1 MADTPKSRE
10 EDGLTAILPEFISG
24 PEPQNPAPFDQEG
37 QVDESRVRA
46 LADQIVRV
54 FLNSLPSNYVS
65 QTKGPFYAQQFQA
78 AAEELAR
85 IQVAAE
91 DAYEDVDFD
100 FTRSEVLWQ
109 FLASLVFPD
118 ADKYGLPDLD
128 GDITY
133 REFLKKMVTL
143 LLKGSKTITLLQGV
157 EALTD
162 AEVSILDKSEF
173 IGLPGVGWTLND
185 RFTFEVNVS
194 KHRRTTVWD
203 DTTASDYDH
212 YHTVSINAAGEG
224 KTTGTVWTGATGPAH
239 THEITGFLPE
249 VVSATGLG
257 SHTHDLLSS
266 FPDLPIELERNVGL
280 VLRALR
286 PAHTL
291 YEYRNLFRETYRQV
305 FTDDDTRHDLD
316 SYYYEDLRKYCTGIK
331 AVGST
336 AGTVLSDRYTLN
348 DTVSFRAVRPG
359 APLVVLNGSDVVIG
373 RYQVREVL
381 AFPFGDDPV
390 ARPYTTAPSGVTGTA
405 TVVGGAI
412 VDPAR
417 DWAVDVV
424 PGEVLTF
431 TSGPNLG
438 DYVLETVLG
447 SGGGA
452 LGTATGPGT
461 SVVPAP
467 CFVRVAPRF
476 PAAGSVSYSIE
487 VDRLGVRTPIQ
498 VTNENVAPQ
507 FYAPPA
513 ALVTTFTTA
522 RGPLVR
528 DYGDATPAVPQ
539 DVTVLYDGVPQ
550 AVASLNPYTGEVTLA
565 APIASFAPGAHTV
578 TVSYWWFAAP
588 LQGMTGLNTKGLTL
602 NKWDIRANRTATSP
616 ISGGLW
622 GGFRTTRFPMGVA
635 LGRFPTRKPPV
646 RVAHRYIAF
655 ERAYTAAINS
665 PTTLLLN
672 QAPGRISVPYAE
684 ADVPSTT
691 VQYEGTAPPT
701 APWVQKGALA
711 GVSNGDFYT
720 LTKTSGTEV
729 GYWGRDFELPVAS
742 MVAAATRIQIASYTL
757 DGVFT
762 GIGLGF
768 HDNQRLYLAGALVV
782 NGVRHIGLLARPGNL
797 SDLTSWIVG
806 PQVAGRITSST
817 TVTCSLSD
825 APTLLTPGD
834 RFQILSGNQTG
845 VYTISQVFRDR
856 PRNRLTLQIEATGP
870 FPADPALFGN
880 RDAALVFET
889 LWDEAVCS
897 WRIYANTRSQTAQ
910 VFFGGSTGGGFARL
924 TASPVLASPAYLG
937 PDVLPEGSGRFVWGT
952 FSRAATSTVVW
963 DFVRYLSTPDGGT
976 RFSRGT
982 VIDTTMTENPED
994 TDWYVTTPWGDSAV
1008 GGGIL
1013 RLTSTPGNANLDA
1026 SYGYAK
1032 VDPFLNGRRVVALDA
1047 KLTAT
1052 RDTSAAGGAALSIS
1066 DPYREARLGT
1076 LIYQD
1081 NGGAGKQLFPQ
1092 QVLSLIGATGYES
1105 QGWVRYVAPG
1115 FQDPLAYANGS
1126 ETLLRGE
1133 DDGLLWA
1140 IAGLLPPGT
1149 LGTGR
1154 TLEARLAYRSYS
1166 IGSGGSTAFA
1176 LFTWVTGRAIVLNW
1190 GTGAINLVDPIT
1202 GLVTTASVPWEDGE
1216 LRTYRVD
1223 ADTTAGTVDVY
1234 VDDVLVMN
1242 ALISAFSVIP
1252 STADEVILHLGEP
1265 GSSFEIALESLSI
1278 IERLDGIPNLD
1289 RTFGLWKGGDP
1300 SDIDNWEIPRS
1311 DGNAVPNSSNLSVI
1325 VPMDWSAA
1333 ECWVRVFVDPTFGA
1347 VFLRPDLNPP
1357 PGYTGDFATQSLD
1370 PTAAWAKI
1378 EYSRLPRSENTTR
1391 FGVTSFGALNP
1402 VASALSFW
1410 NEVRYRVFTN
1420 TSVDYRAPQ
1429 RMALNQWNVI
1439 TSGDYLKDTTPEQVI
1454 LASLTPTRVSL
1465 RPGHI
1470 FADRVFQVI
1479 VEGVP
1484 VPPEGWRFN
1493 QDSQEVVLFT
1503 ALPSAGY
1510 PVTVVFAPAKPITT
1524 TYLQTQPLP
1533 ESQTI
1538 LNEGTPPVPTKHIG
1552 QATAS
1557 TVSGDGG
1564 PTPAFP
1570 PAGPGNPNYFLRDQ
1584 YLVRQFADDPDAL
1597 YEQMQFFQ
1605 LEDGGSRG
1613 QISSFCDGPG
1623 NGAGLNNLDF
1633 SGRLFTETL
1642 GPVPFGGGAPWRSPG
1657 YSGGAATSGSVL
1669 HASGGAAG
1677 ILGVLGPALYT
1688 TPYAGPNPTMTG
1700 VYPAIMYPT
1709 YPSAGVVPGSGGG
1722 AIYRE
1727 VLWHL
1732 RLGASPGSVLSDAI
1746 ALTDTP
1752 LIEGTISA
1760 PIIPATADQ
1769 NYPNYG
1775 PIYTSPSVAGPAT
1788 GAAWAKL
1795 AGVSAHTRLGPWSG
1809 LPALSLNSLLYG
1821 ASSIQPY
1828 GVPSSGAG
1836 FTPAGGAPLP
1846 NPPAPVVSV
1855 LG

>member
-1 MADTPKSRE
+1 MAEDPKSRGTS
-10 EDGLTAILPEFISG
+10 GLLAPLPEVLTG
-24 PEPQNPAPFDQEG
+24 PDAQNPAPFDQEG
-37 QVDESRVRA
+37 QVDESRVRT

-65 QTKGPFYAQQFQA
+65 QTKGPYYAQQFQA

-109 FLASLVFPD
+109 FLATLVFPW
-118 ADKYGLPDLD
+118 AQETGLPDIQ
-128 GDITY
+128 GDVPFRT
-133 REFLKKMVTL
+133 FLKTMVAL
-143 LLKGSKTITLLQGV
+143 LLKGSQEATLLQGV

-162 AEVSILDKSEF
+162 AEVSIIDRSQYSSLLS
-173 IGLPGVGWTLND
+173 D
-185 RFTFEVNVS
+185 RFTFDINVS
-194 KHRRTTVWD
+194 KTRRTTVWD
-203 DTTASDYDH
+203 DATASNYDH
-212 YHTVSINAAGEG
+212 YHTVSINAAGVG
-224 KTTGTVWTGATGPAH
+224 KTTGTVWTGATGPDHA
-239 THEITGFLPE
+239 HEIAGFLPE

-257 SHTHDLLSS
+257 AHTHDLLSS
-266 FPDLPIELERNVGL
+266 FPDLPIELARNVRL
-280 VLRALR
+280 VMRALK

-291 YEYRNLFRETYRQV
+291 YEYTNLFRETYRQV
-305 FTDDDTRHDLD
+305 FADVVQHHDLD
-316 SYYYEDLRKYCTGIK
+316 SYYYDDLRKYCTGIK
-331 AVGST
+331 EVGSA

-348 DTVSFRAVRPG
+348 DAVSFRAVRPG
-359 APLVVLNGSDVVIG
+359 APLRVFDGSGLVLGT
-373 RYQVREVL
+373 YQVREVL
-381 AFPFGDDPV
+381 AFPFGEDPV
-390 ARPYTTAPSGVTGTA
+390 ARPYITSPSGVTGTA

-424 PGEVLTF
+424 AGEVLTF
-431 TSGPNLG
+431 TSGPNAG
-438 DYVLETVLG
+438 DYILETVLG

-452 LGTATGPGT
+452 LGTATGPGDNV
-461 SVVPAP
+461 SPAP
-467 CFVRVAPRF
+467 CFVRVTPRF
-476 PAAGSVSYSIE
+476 PAAVSVIYSIE

-498 VTNENVAPQ
+498 VTNEDVSSQ
-507 FYAPPA
+507 FYSPP
-513 ALVTTFTTA
+513 VGNNTTVIVA

-528 DYGDATPAVPQ
+528 NYGDATPATPL
-539 DVTVLYDGVPQ
+539 DVAVELNGVPQ
-550 AVASLNPYTGEVTLA
+550 TVESVNPYTGEITLA
-565 APIASFAPGAHTV
+565 APGIPRFLPASGNIV
-578 TVSYWWFAAP
+578 KVYYSWFPMP

-602 NKWDIRANRTATSP
+602 NKWDFRSGRTATSP
-616 ISGGLW
+616 TSGGLW

-672 QAPGRISVPYAE
+672 QAPGRITVPYAE

-742 MVAAATRIQIASYTL
+742 MVAAATRIQIADYTL

-782 NGVRHIGLLARPGNL
+782 NGVKHIGLLARPGNL

-806 PQVAGRITSST
+806 PQVAGRVATST

-845 VYTISQVFRDR
+845 IYTISQVFRDR
-856 PRNRLTLQIEATGP
+856 PRNRLTLQVASA
-870 FPADPALFGN
+870 FPANPALFGN
-880 RDAALVFET
+880 RDVSLVFET

-910 VFFGGSTGGGFARL
+910 VYFGGSTGGGFARL
-924 TASPVLASPAYLG
+924 TASPVLASPAYIG
-937 PDVLPEGSGRFVWGT
+937 PDVLPQGSGRFVWGT

-1047 KLTAT
+1047 KLAVT
-1052 RDTSAAGGAALSIS
+1052 RDTSASGGAALSIS

-1081 NGGAGKQLFPQ
+1081 NGAAGKQLFPQ

-1105 QGWVRYVAPG
+1105 QGWVKNVAPG

-1166 IGSGGSTAFA
+1166 IGAGGTTAFA

-1252 STADEVILHLGEP
+1252 STVDEVILHLGET
-1265 GSSFEIALESLSI
+1265 GASFEIALESLSI

-1300 SDIDNWEIPRS
+1300 ADIDNWEIPRS
-1311 DGNAVPNSSNLSVI
+1311 DGNAVPNSDPLSVI

-1357 PGYTGDFATQSLD
+1357 PGYTGNFATQSLD

-1402 VASALSFW
+1402 AASSLSFW

-1439 TSGDYLKDTTPEQVI
+1439 TSGDYLKDVTPEQVI

-1493 QDSQEVVLFT
+1493 QDSQEVILFT

-1538 LNEGTPPVPTKHIG
+1538 LNEGTPPVPLGRIG

-1584 YLVRQFADDPDAL
+1584 YLVRQFADDPDTL

-1605 LEDGGSRG
+1605 LEDGGSFN
-1613 QISSFCDGPG
+1613 QISSVCDAPG
-1623 NGAGLNNLDF
+1623 NGGGLNTIGL
-1633 SGRLFTETL
+1633 SGAMFFELLGGPTL
-1642 GPVPFGGGAPWRSPG
+1642 ASRRPG
-1657 YSGGAATSGSVL
+1657 YSGGALTSGTFL

-1677 ILGVLGPALYT
+1677 VLGVLGPALYSAPFT
-1688 TPYAGPNPTMTG
+1688 GPNPAPTG
-1700 VYPAIMYPT
+1700 VYPAMLWPSYPADGT
-1709 YPSAGVVPGSGGG
+1709 PGAGTG
-1722 AIYRE
+1722 AIWRE
-1727 VLWHL
+1727 VQIVL
-1732 RLGASPGSVLSDAI
+1732 RLGASPGSVLSNTNPV
-1746 ALTDTP
+1746 TDVP

-1760 PIIPATADQ
+1760 PIFGSLNVDQKYASQGPA
-1769 NYPNYG
+1769 
-1775 PIYTSPSVAGPAT
+1775 ILSPSVLGAETT
-1788 GAAWAKL
+1788 GVVWAKL
-1795 AGVSAHTRLGPWSG
+1795 QNGAAYTRVGPWG
-1809 LPALSLNSLLYG
+1809 GATALALNSLLYG
-1821 ASSIQPY
+1821 SSPTQPS
-1828 GVPSSGAG
+1828 GVPSSGSG
-1836 FTPAGGAPLP
+1836 FTPNGGSPLP
-1846 NPPAPVVSV
+1846 NPPAPVVSL

>member
-1 MADTPKSRE
+1 MSDEPKSRGTS
-10 EDGLTAILPEFISG
+10 GLLAPLPTVLTG
-24 PEPQNPAPFDQEG
+24 PDAQNPAPFDQEG
-37 QVDESRVRA
+37 QVDESRVRTI
-46 LADQIVRV
+46 ADQIVRV

-65 QTKGPFYAQQFQA
+65 QTKGPYYAQQFQA

-109 FLASLVFPD
+109 FLATLVFPW
-118 ADKYGLPDLD
+118 AQETGLPDIQ
-128 GDITY
+128 GDVSFRT
-133 REFLKKMVTL
+133 FLKTMVAL
-143 LLKGSKTITLLQGV
+143 LLKGSKEVTLLQGV

-162 AEVSILDKSEF
+162 AEVSIIDRSLYST
-173 IGLPGVGWTLND
+173 TLND
-185 RFTFEVNVS
+185 RFTFDINVS

-239 THEITGFLPE
+239 THEIAGFLTE

-257 SHTHDLLSS
+257 AHTHDLLSS
-266 FPDLPIELERNVGL
+266 FPDLPTELARNVRL
-280 VLRALR
+280 VMRVLK

-291 YEYRNLFRETYRQV
+291 YEYANLFRETYRQV
-305 FTDDDTRHDLD
+305 FADEVHHHDLD
-316 SYYYEDLRKYCTGIK
+316 SYYYDDLRKYCTGIK
-331 AVGST
+331 EVGSSS
-336 AGTVLSDRYTLN
+336 GTVLSDRYTLN

-359 APLVVLNGSDVVIG
+359 APLRVFDGSGLVLGT
-373 RYQVREVL
+373 YQVREVL

-390 ARPYTTAPSGVTGTA
+390 ARPYTTAPSVATGTA
-405 TVVGGAI
+405 TVVSGAI

-424 PGEVLTF
+424 AGEVLTF
-431 TSGPNLG
+431 TSGPNAG
-438 DYVLETVLG
+438 DYILETVLG

-452 LGTATGPGT
+452 LGTATGPGD
-461 SVVPAP
+461 SVSPAP

-476 PAAGSVSYSIE
+476 PAAVSVIYSIE

-498 VTNENVAPQ
+498 VTNEDVSSQ
-507 FYAPPA
+507 FYSPP
-513 ALVTTFTTA
+513 VGNNTTVIVA

-528 DYGDATPAVPQ
+528 NYGDATPATPL
-539 DVTVLYDGVPQ
+539 DVAVELNGVPQ
-550 AVASLNPYTGEVTLA
+550 TVESVNPYTGEITLA
-565 APIASFAPGAHTV
+565 APGIPRFLPASGNIV
-578 TVSYWWFAAP
+578 KVYYSWFPMP

-602 NKWDIRANRTATSP
+602 NKWDFRSGRTATSP
-616 ISGGLW
+616 TSGGLW

-672 QAPGRISVPYAE
+672 QAPGRITVPYAE

-691 VQYEGTAPPT
+691 VQYEGTSPPT

-742 MVAAATRIQIASYTL
+742 IVGAATRIQIDSYTL

-806 PQVAGRITSST
+806 PQVAGRVATSA

-845 VYTISQVFRDR
+845 IYTISQVFRDR
-856 PRNRLTLQIEATGP
+856 PRNRLTLQITGA
-870 FPADPALFGN
+870 FPANPALFGN
-880 RDAALVFET
+880 RDVSLVFET

-910 VFFGGSTGGGFARL
+910 VYFGGSTGGGFARL

-937 PDVLPEGSGRFVWGT
+937 PDVLPQGSGRFVWGT
-952 FSRAATSTVVW
+952 FSRAATSEVVW

-1076 LIYQD
+1076 LLYQD

-1092 QVLSLIGATGYES
+1092 PVTSLIGAVPFADQAWTATGTPS
-1105 QGWVRYVAPG
+1105 A
-1115 FQDPLAYANGS
+1115 FSNGP
-1126 ETLLRGE
+1126 ETLLSG
-1133 DDGLLWA
+1133 DDSAAWSLGKN
-1140 IAGLLPPGT
+1140 LPFTNGSVA
-1149 LGTGR
+1149 R
-1154 TLEARLAYRSYS
+1154 TLEFRLAVPSYS
-1166 IGSGGSTAFA
+1166 LGVGG
-1176 LFTWVTGRAIVLNW
+1176 N
-1190 GTGAINLVDPIT
+1190 T
-1202 GLVTTASVPWEDGE
+1202 GLVFTATANGRLIGISFSGPDFVDLVDLSTPAVLFSIPFAWSDGE
-1216 LRTYRVD
+1216 PHTYRVEID
-1223 ADTTAGTVDVY
+1223 PTGDSVDLY
-1234 VDDVLVMN
+1234 VDDVIGGSVLW
-1242 ALISAFSVIP
+1242 SAFPALVGAPDVSVRNLP
-1252 STADEVILHLGEP
+1252 ES
-1265 GSSFEIALESLSI
+1265 GSAFAASLESLTLL
-1278 IERLDGIPNLD
+1278 ERLDGIPNLD
-1289 RTFGLWKGGDP
+1289 RTFGLWRGGDP
-1300 SDIDNWEIPRS
+1300 ADIDNWEIPRS
-1311 DGNAVPNSSNLSVI
+1311 DGNAVPNSDPLSVL

-1347 VFLRPDLNPP
+1347 VFLRPDQNPP
-1357 PGYTGDFATQSLD
+1357 LGYTGNFATQSLD

-1402 VASALSFW
+1402 AASSLSFW
-1410 NEVRYRVFTN
+1410 NEVRYRVFTH

-1439 TSGDYLKDTTPEQVI
+1439 TSGDYLKDVTPEQVI

-1493 QDSQEVVLFT
+1493 QDSQEVILFT

-1538 LNEGTPPVPTKHIG
+1538 LNEGTPPVPLGRIG

-1584 YLVRQFADDPDAL
+1584 YLVRQFADDPDTL

-1605 LEDGGSRG
+1605 LEDGGSFN
-1613 QISSFCDGPG
+1613 QISSVCDAPG
-1623 NGAGLNNLDF
+1623 NGGGLNTIGL
-1633 SGRLFTETL
+1633 SGAMFFELLGGPTL
-1642 GPVPFGGGAPWRSPG
+1642 ASRRPG
-1657 YSGGAATSGSVL
+1657 YSGGALTSGTFL

-1677 ILGVLGPALYT
+1677 VLGVLGPALYSAPFT
-1688 TPYAGPNPTMTG
+1688 GPNPAPTG
-1700 VYPAIMYPT
+1700 VYPAMLWPSYPADGT
-1709 YPSAGVVPGSGGG
+1709 PGAGTG
-1722 AIYRE
+1722 AIWRE
-1727 VLWHL
+1727 VQIVL
-1732 RLGASPGSVLSDAI
+1732 RLGASPGSVLSNTNPV
-1746 ALTDTP
+1746 TDVP

-1760 PIIPATADQ
+1760 PIFGSLNVDQKYASQGPA
-1769 NYPNYG
+1769 
-1775 PIYTSPSVAGPAT
+1775 IVSPSVLGSETT
-1788 GAAWAKL
+1788 GVVWAKL
-1795 AGVSAHTRLGPWSG
+1795 QNGAAYTRVGPWG
-1809 LPALSLNSLLYG
+1809 GATALALNSLLYG
-1821 ASSIQPY
+1821 SSAIQPS
-1828 GVPSSGAG
+1828 GVPSSGSG
-1836 FTPAGGAPLP
+1836 FTPNGGSPLP
-1846 NPPAPVVSV
+1846 NPPAPVVSL

>member
-1 MADTPKSRE
+1 MSDDPKSRGTS
-10 EDGLTAILPEFISG
+10 GLFAPLPAVLAG
-24 PEPQNPAPFDQEG
+24 PDAQNPAPFDQEG
-37 QVDESRVRA
+37 QVDESRVRTI
-46 LADQIVRV
+46 ADQIVRV

-65 QTKGPFYAQQFQA
+65 QTKGPYYAQQFQA

-109 FLASLVFPD
+109 FLATLVFPW
-118 ADKYGLPDLD
+118 AEETGLPDIQ
-128 GDITY
+128 GDVSFRT
-133 REFLKKMVTL
+133 FLKTMVAL
-143 LLKGSKTITLLQGV
+143 LLKGSKEVTLLQGV

-162 AEVSILDKSEF
+162 AEVAIVDRSLYSPLLK
-173 IGLPGVGWTLND
+173 D
-185 RFTFEVNVS
+185 RFTFDINVS
-194 KHRRTTVWD
+194 NHRRTTVWD

-224 KTTGTVWTGATGPAH
+224 KTTGTVWTGATGPDH
-239 THEITGFLPE
+239 THDIAGFLTE
-249 VVSATGLG
+249 SVSATGLG

-266 FPDLPIELERNVGL
+266 FPDLPVELARNVRL
-280 VLRALR
+280 VMRALK

-291 YEYRNLFRETYRQV
+291 YEYTNLFRETYRQV
-305 FTDDDTRHDLD
+305 FSDEVSRYEID
-316 SYYYEDLRKYCTGIK
+316 SYYYDDLRKYCTGIK
-331 AVGST
+331 EVGSSS
-336 AGTVLSDRYTLN
+336 GTVLSDRYTLN

-359 APLVVLNGSDVVIG
+359 APLRVFDGSGIVLGL
-373 RYQVREVL
+373 YQVREVL

-390 ARPYTTAPSGVTGTA
+390 ARPYITAPSGVASTA
-405 TVVGGAI
+405 TVVAGAI
-412 VDPAR
+412 IDPAR

-424 PGEVLTF
+424 AGEVLTF
-431 TSGPNLG
+431 LSGPNLG

-461 SVVPAP
+461 EVVPAP

-476 PAAGSVSYSIE
+476 PATGSVIYSIE
-487 VDRLGVRTPIQ
+487 VDRLGIRKPIQ
-498 VTNENVAPQ
+498 VVNEDVSSQ
-507 FYAPPA
+507 FYSPPVGNNA
-513 ALVTTFTTA
+513 TVIVAK
-522 RGPLVR
+522 GPLVR
-528 DYGDATPAVPQ
+528 DYGDATPATPL
-539 DVTVLYDGVPQ
+539 DVVVELNGVPQ
-550 AVASLNPYTGEVTLA
+550 TVESLNPYTGEITLA
-565 APIASFAPGAHTV
+565 PPGIARFLPALGDTV
-578 TVSYWWFAAP
+578 TVSYWWFPMP

-602 NKWDIRANRTATSP
+602 NKWDLRGGRTATSP
-616 ISGGLW
+616 TSGGLW

-672 QAPGRISVPYAE
+672 QAPGRVTVPYAE

-691 VQYEGTAPPT
+691 VQYEGTSPPT
-701 APWVQKGALA
+701 APWVQKGALS

-720 LTKTSGTEV
+720 LKKTSGTEV
-729 GYWGRDFELPVAS
+729 GYWSRDFELPVAS
-742 MVAAATRIQIASYTL
+742 VIAAATRIQISSYTL

-782 NGVRHIGLLARPGNL
+782 NGVKHVGLLARPGSPSEL
-797 SDLTSWIVG
+797 SSWIVG
-806 PQVAGRITSST
+806 PQVAGRVTTST
-817 TVTCSLSD
+817 TVVCKLSE
-825 APTLLTPGD
+825 APTVLTPGD
-834 RFQILSGNQTG
+834 RFQILSGNQSG
-845 VYTISQVFRDR
+845 VYTISQIFRDR
-856 PRNRLTLQIEATGP
+856 TRDRITFVISGT
-870 FPADPALFGN
+870 FPANPALFGN
-880 RDAALVFET
+880 RDVTLAFET

-910 VFFGGSTGGGFARL
+910 VYFGGSTGAGFARL

-937 PDVLPEGSGRFVWGT
+937 PDVLPQGSGRFVWGT
-952 FSRAATSTVVW
+952 FSRSATSEVVW
-963 DFVRYLSTPDGGT
+963 DFIRYLSTPDGGT

-1047 KLTAT
+1047 KLTVA
-1052 RDTSAAGGAALSIS
+1052 RDTSASGGAALSIS

-1076 LIYQD
+1076 LLYQD
-1081 NGGAGKQLFPQ
+1081 NGLAGKQLFPQ
-1092 QVLSLIGATGYES
+1092 PVSSLIGAVPFAD
-1105 QGWVRYVAPG
+1105 QGWTATGTPSA
-1115 FQDPLAYANGS
+1115 FANGP
-1126 ETLLRGE
+1126 ETLLSG
-1133 DDGLLWA
+1133 DDAASWS
-1140 IAGLLPPGT
+1140 IRKNLPFTNGALNRT
-1149 LGTGR
+1149 LEFRLGVSAYSLGTG
-1154 TLEARLAYRSYS
+1154 
-1166 IGSGGSTAFA
+1166 G
-1176 LFTWVTGRAIVLNW
+1176 N
-1190 GTGAINLVDPIT
+1190 T
-1202 GLVTTASVPWEDGE
+1202 GLVFTATANGRLVAISFSGPDDINFVDLITPAVLLSVPFVWSDGE
-1216 LRTYRVD
+1216 PHTYRLDIDPTGDSV
-1223 ADTTAGTVDVY
+1223 VLY
-1234 VDDVLVMN
+1234 VDDVFVGAVLWSLFPAIVGAPDASVRN
-1242 ALISAFSVIP
+1242 LPESGSAFAVS
-1252 STADEVILHLGEP
+1252 
-1265 GSSFEIALESLSI
+1265 LESLTLF
-1278 IERLDGIPNLD
+1278 EGLDGIPNLD
-1289 RTFGLWKGGDP
+1289 RTFGLWKGDDP
-1300 SDIDNWEIPRS
+1300 ADIDSWEIPRS
-1311 DGNAVPNSSNLSVI
+1311 DGNAVPNSDPLSVI

-1357 PGYTGDFATQSLD
+1357 PGYAGNFATQSLD

-1402 VASALSFW
+1402 AASVLSFW

-1439 TSGDYLKDTTPEQVI
+1439 TSGDYLKDITPEQVI

-1479 VEGVP
+1479 IEGVP

-1493 QDSQEVVLFT
+1493 QDSQEILLFT

-1538 LNEGTPPVPTKHIG
+1538 LNEGTPPVPLNRVG
-1552 QATAS
+1552 QATSS

-1584 YLVRQFADDPDAL
+1584 YLVKKFADDPDTL

-1605 LEDGGSRG
+1605 LEDGGSFN
-1613 QISSFCDGPG
+1613 QISSVCDAPG
-1623 NGAGLNNLDF
+1623 NGGGLNTIGL
-1633 SGRLFTETL
+1633 SGALFFELLGGSTL
-1642 GPVPFGGGAPWRSPG
+1642 ASRRPG
-1657 YSGGAATSGSVL
+1657 YSGGALTAGTFL
-1669 HASGGAAG
+1669 HASGGASGA
-1677 ILGVLGPALYT
+1677 LGVLGPAV
-1688 TPYAGPNPTMTG
+1688 YAAPFTGPNPAPTG
-1700 VYPAIMYPT
+1700 VYPAMLLPT
-1709 YPSAGVVPGSGGG
+1709 YPSGGATPGAGMG

-1727 VLWHL
+1727 VQIVL
-1732 RLGASPGSVLSDAI
+1732 RLGASPGSVLTNTSPI
-1746 ALTDTP
+1746 TDVP
-1752 LIEGTISA
+1752 LIEGTISV
-1760 PIIPATADQ
+1760 PIFGSLPVDQ
-1769 NYPNYG
+1769 NYASAG
-1775 PIYTSPSVAGPAT
+1775 PALFSPSVAGNAT
-1788 GAAWAKL
+1788 GAVWSQLQDAA
-1795 AGVSAHTRLGPWSG
+1795 AYTRIGPWG
-1809 LPALSLNSLLYG
+1809 GATALALNSLLYG
-1821 ASSIQPY
+1821 ASPLQPT
-1828 GVPSSGAG
+1828 GVPSSGTG
-1836 FTPAGGAPLP
+1836 FTPNGGSPLP
-1846 NPPAPVVSV
+1846 NPPAPVISV